1 MADTRCTPNDN
12 FRAVYAEELARAVEQ
27 YPAEYPW
34 AHGGTTVIGNVGNT
48 TLPRSTVDEVAARM
62 FGAMERGTFNKDGRA
77 FKATCK
83 RLGIPYTYAGI
94 VAYNG

>member
-1 MADTRCTPNDN
+1 MADTRCTPNAN
-12 FRAVYAEELARAVEQ
+12 FREVYAEELARAVEQ
-27 YPAEYPW
+27 YPDEYPW
-34 AHGGTTVIGNVGNT
+34 AHGGTT
-48 TLPRSTVDEVAARM
+48 LPRSTVEEVAARM
-62 FGAMERGTFNKDGRA
+62 FGAMARGTFNKDGRA